1 MRKSVTLLT
10 LGLSLIIS
18 ACSAPDETALAKGD
32 DAFKGQMVDG
42 QLRPVAARSVMV
54 GAGGRTAAA
63 CGALATPKSGQLAV
77 HWSNDPSSPV
87 KAQVEGEVWTCET
100 DGAWTGVIFP
110 ASGQGAD
117 DCNVTAAVRTPR
129 EYQGPCRWGWVE
141 SDTITV
147 TAG

>member
-1 MRKSVTLLT
+1 MRKLVSLLT

-54 GAGGRTAAA
+54 GTGGRTAAA
-63 CGALATPKSGQLAV
+63 CAALATPKSDQLAV

-87 KAQVEGEVWTCET
+87 KVQVEGEVWTCET

-110 ASGQGAD
+110 AADQSTD
-117 DCNVTAAVRTPR
+117 DCSVTASVRTPR
-129 EYQGPCRWGWVE
+129 EYQGPCRWGWAL
-141 SDTITV
+141 
-147 TAG
+147 TADLAVVAG